1 MVVKVSA
8 KSASRM
14 CIGRNMLEMQLSH
27 DDDNDD
33 DDDDYDGDDDDDD
46 DDEDDD
52 DGRAQHLEA
61 SAWSIV
67 KLTQFNA
74 IPWLLEG
81 VFSYQFSSVSVTL
94 E

>member
-46 DDEDDD
+46 YDDD
-52 DGRAQHLEA
+52 DDDDDAACTKEDQ
-61 SAWSIV
+61 IDV
-67 KLTQFNA
+67 KLFA
-74 IPWLLEG
+74 LYFVALILYF
-81 VFSYQFSSVSVTL
+81 VVSI
-94 E
+94 